1 MTVRDIFLSAN
12 NSINDTNT
20 YWLRRV
26 TNNGP
31 YDKGMGACADAAD
44 NVYIVGCGASQTT
57 TDDGY
62 IAKVNSLGSLQWAV
76 KIGLGGGDD
85 ERINAVAS
93 DTIGSFVYA
102 VVNSQ
107 PTSGNFQLNLVK
119 LSQSAG
125 AISWQRSLG
134 IASNMNQMYGVDVD
148 SAGNIY
154 VCGVVEITQG
164 RQDIVVAKYSTA
176 GSVLWKHN
184 FNAGTGHVGATGL
197 KVSPAGNV
205 YVVGYGFTSGD
216 IPTGRDYESDY
227 VWSSLTNDGTVI
239 VLKINTSGALQWQT
253 GLQGVS
259 TLLTVGTS
267 LGLDTSDNVYVCGL
281 AVESGSASVSSILV
295 KYDSAGTLQWQ
306 RKLSAFTSSTPML
319 DARATGVT
327 VSSTGDV
334 FVTGSTTTTLGYTAI
349 FIAKYSSVG
358 TLFWINYLRA
368 AATSLESRGIALD
381 SSGGLTVS
389 GYIVVGGSYSIFCG
403 KFPYSGAKLG
413 TYTLGAVA
421 YVYASATTMTDAAGT
436 LTEVT
441 PGLTQ
446 YTNNLTSAT
455 STLIT
460 STANFTYSTVTL

>member
-31 YDKGMGACADAAD
+31 YDKGLGACVDAAD

-57 TDDGY
+57 QDDGY

-85 ERINAVAS
+85 ERINAVAC

-102 VVNSQ
+102 VVSSQ

-134 IASNMNQMYGVDVD
+134 GSSAMNQVYGVDVD
-148 SAGNIY
+148 SAGNVYI
-154 VCGVVEITQG
+154 CGVASITTG
-164 RQDIVVAKYSTA
+164 KQDIVVAKYNTSGTIQ
-176 GSVLWKHN
+176 WQRN
-184 FNAGTGHVGATGL
+184 FNTGTGNTGATGI

-205 YVVGYGFTSGD
+205 YLVGYNVYDTQLGGD
-216 IPTGRDYESDY
+216 LESDY
-227 VWSSLTNDGTVI
+227 VWSSLTNDGVI
-239 VLKINTSGALQWQT
+239 CILKLNTSGTLQWQT

-259 TLLTVGTS
+259 TKLSAGT
-267 LGLDTSDNVYVCGL
+267 GIDLDTSDNVYVCGL
-281 AVESGSASVSSILV
+281 TVKSDGSVTSVLV

-306 RKLSAFTSSTPML
+306 RELLSFTSSTPNL
-319 DARATGVT
+319 DARAAGVT

-334 FVTGSTTTTLGYTAI
+334 YVTGTTHTTLGYSAI
-349 FIAKYSSVG
+349 FLAKYSSVG
-358 TLFWINYLRA
+358 TLSWVNYLRA
-368 AATSLESRGIALD
+368 TNTDLEATGVVLDAL
-381 SSGGLTVS
+381 GGLS
-389 GYIVVGGSYSIFCG
+389 IAGYIAGVNSSIFCG
-403 KFPYSGAKLG
+403 KLPYTGTKLG
-413 TYTLGAVA
+413 IYILGGVSYT
-421 YVYASATTMTDAAGT
+421 YASATTMTDAAGT

-446 YTNNLTSAT
+446 YTSALSAVGSTLTTSA
-455 STLIT
+455 SNL
-460 STANFTYSTVTL
+460 TYSTVTL